1 MKAARNDIALS
12 VYLPACTTSPEK
24 IPVTYTIG
32 GKTYR
37 GFPADLSPKV
47 TRRRIDSAI
56 SEAIYTATT
65 PEGLSLRA
73 ECIEYRDYAVTDWVM
88 YITNDGA
95 AFGSFSEHRWVF
107 MTLST
112 IMLIGL
118 VVLLIIWDRP
128 KPTFYIGTSM
138 AIGGGIGN
146 MIDRIAYG
154 TVVDFIDF
162 CAFPELWM
170 WIFNG
175 ADSFVCVGAVLLVIY
190 YITDFAATSVKT
202 HKTAAEVAAAEHEE
216 STLGESFSDTED
228 ENGGEEK

>member
-1 MKAARNDIALS
+1 MVLKKYINIKPIYALLCASIIFGTVLIDFITKKLVMVTMKLGES
-12 VYLPACTTSPEK
+12 
-24 IPVTYTIG
+24 IPIIPGVLNLT
-32 GKTYR
+32 
-37 GFPADLSPKV
+37 
-47 TRRRIDSAI
+47 
-56 SEAIYTATT
+56 
-65 PEGLSLRA
+65 
-73 ECIEYRDYAVTDWVM
+73 

-112 IMLIGL
+112 IMLVGL
-118 VVLLIIWDRP
+118 TVLLIIWDRP

-175 ADSFVCVGAVLLVIY
+175 ADSFVCVGAALLVIY

-216 STLGESFSDTED
+216 STLGDSFSDTED

>member
-1 MKAARNDIALS
+1 MVLKKYINIKPIYALLCASIIFGTVFIDFITKKLVMVTMKLGES
-12 VYLPACTTSPEK
+12 
-24 IPVTYTIG
+24 IPLIPGVLNLT
-32 GKTYR
+32 
-37 GFPADLSPKV
+37 
-47 TRRRIDSAI
+47 
-56 SEAIYTATT
+56 
-65 PEGLSLRA
+65 
-73 ECIEYRDYAVTDWVM
+73 

-112 IMLIGL
+112 IMLVGL
-118 VVLLIIWDRP
+118 IVLLIIWDRP
-128 KPTFYIGTSM
+128 KPTIYIGTSM

-175 ADSFVCVGAVLLVIY
+175 ADSFVCVGAALLIIY
-190 YITDFAATSVKT
+190 YITDFATTSVKT
-202 HKTAAEVAAAEHEE
+202 HKTAAEVAAAEQVEG
-216 STLGESFSDTED
+216 STLGEEFSDTD
-228 ENGGEEK
+228 GENGGEEK

>member
-1 MKAARNDIALS
+1 MVLKKYINIKPIYALLCASIIFGTVLVDFITKKLVMLTMKLGES
-12 VYLPACTTSPEK
+12 
-24 IPVTYTIG
+24 IPLIPGVLNLT
-32 GKTYR
+32 
-37 GFPADLSPKV
+37 
-47 TRRRIDSAI
+47 
-56 SEAIYTATT
+56 
-65 PEGLSLRA
+65 
-73 ECIEYRDYAVTDWVM
+73 

-107 MTLST
+107 MTLSV
-112 IMLIGL
+112 IMLIAL
-118 VVLLIIWDRP
+118 AVLLVIWDRP

-175 ADSFVCVGAVLLVIY
+175 ADSFVCVGAALLVIY
-190 YITDFAATSVKT
+190 YITDFAMTSVKT
-202 HKTAAEVAAAEHEE
+202 HKTAAEVAAAEHEGK
-216 STLGESFSDTED
+216 STLGEDFPNTDDSSD
-228 ENGGEEK
+228 GEAK